1 MDILNIN
8 FILKREIIYN
18 EIKKILSNFEKN
30 KFDLTLKRGI
40 YIYGA
45 PGSGKTEF
53 ITRLLKD
60 INYFMYN
67 ENTLERITV
76 NSPWT
81 QDIVLV
87 PSDKIND
94 YNLN

>member
-1 MDILNIN
+1 
-8 FILKREIIYN
+8 
-18 EIKKILSNFEKN
+18 
-30 KFDLTLKRGI
+30 
-40 YIYGA
+40 
-45 PGSGKTEF
+45 
-53 ITRLLKD
+53 
-60 INYFMYN
+60 MYN